1 MNRKWMLA
9 FMMMVVIGLSFITA
23 SSLLTGCAGQLPSAT
38 TYYLTSTITNTP
50 SPTRT
55 PTPTNTP

>member
-1 MNRKWMLA
+1 MNKKMMLA
-9 FMMMVVIGLSFITA
+9 FMTVVVIGLSFVTA
-23 SSLLTGCAGQLPSAT
+23 SSLLTGCAGQIPPAT
-38 TYYLTSTITNTP
+38 TYFLTSTITNTP